1 MTALTPGQRT
11 QLETDLQARLRSL
24 DGRLAEHHGGLTRTE
39 HAREVLL
46 QDGDDAPQ
54 RDGEREVDMALSDLE
69 TQQLGAVSQALARL
83 QEGRY
88 GACADCGKAIP
99 FKRLQIEPWAERCV
113 VCEAKQE
120 AAAGRHAPAAHHP
133 ATHPRKTPT

>member
-1 MTALTPGQRT
+1 M
-11 QLETDLQARLRSL
+11 
-24 DGRLAEHHGGLTRTE
+24 
-39 HAREVLL
+39 LL

-69 TQQLGAVSQALARL
+69 TQQLGAVSQALVRL
-83 QEGRY
+83 HEGHY

-99 FKRLQIEPWAERCV
+99 FARLLVEPWAERCV
-113 VCEAKQE
+113 VCESKHE
-120 AAAGRHAPAAHHP
+120 AAATRRAPAPHP

>member
-1 MTALTPGQRT
+1 MTALNPSQRER
-11 QLETDLQARLRSL
+11 LEADLRARLRSL
-24 DGRLAEHHGGLTRTE
+24 DSRLADHHGGLTRAE

-54 RDGEREVDMALSDLE
+54 REGEREVDMALSDLE
-69 TQQLGAVSQALARL
+69 TQQLGAVSQALKRL

-99 FKRLQIEPWAERCV
+99 FERLQVEPWAERCV

-120 AAAGRHAPAAHHP
+120 AAATGRAPAPHP
-133 ATHPRKTPT
+133 ATHQRKTPP

>member
-1 MTALTPGQRT
+1 MKALTPDQRRR
-11 QLETDLQARLRSL
+11 LETDLRARLRSL
-24 DGRLAEHHGGLTRTE
+24 DGRLAEHHGGLTRAE

-69 TQQLGAVSQALARL
+69 TQQLGAVSQALVRL
-83 QEGRY
+83 HDGHY
-88 GACADCGKAIP
+88 GACADCGMVIP
-99 FKRLQIEPWAERCV
+99 FERLLVEPWAERCV
-113 VCEAKQE
+113 VCEAKHE
-120 AAAGRHAPAAHHP
+120 AAAAGRAPAPRP

>member
-1 MTALTPGQRT
+1 MTPLTPEQRRR
-11 QLETDLQARLRSL
+11 LETDLRARLRSL
-24 DGRLAEHHGGLTRTE
+24 DSRLAEHHGGLTRTE

-69 TQQLGAVSQALARL
+69 TQQLGAVSQALVRL
-83 QEGRY
+83 HEGHY

-99 FKRLQIEPWAERCV
+99 FKRLEVEPWAERCV
-113 VCEAKQE
+113 ACEAKHE
-120 AAAGRHAPAAHHP
+120 ASAAQRTAAPHSAA
-133 ATHPRKTPT
+133 HPRKKPQ

>member
-1 MTALTPGQRT
+1 MTALTPDQRKR
-11 QLETDLQARLRSL
+11 LEADLQTRLRSL
-24 DGRLAEHHGGLTRTE
+24 DSRLADHHGGLTRTE

-69 TQQLGAVSQALARL
+69 TQQLGAVSQALVRL
-83 QEGRY
+83 RVGHY

-99 FKRLQIEPWAERCV
+99 FERLQVEPWAERCV
-113 VCEAKQE
+113 VCEARHE
-120 AAAGRHAPAAHHP
+120 AAGTRRAPAPHP
-133 ATHPRKTPT
+133 ATQPRKTLP